1 MTTRICDE
9 SFNGQTVDLTVGE
22 TIEIRLRENPTTGF
36 RWQLMGGDHAVC
48 TMTSDTFKRE
58 AGPPGHGGEHSWVF
72 EAARS
77 GGCDIEFRYQR
88 PWADPA
94 SSEQTFRIHIQV
106 QN

>member
-9 SFNGQTVDLTVGE
+9 SCNGQTVDLAVGE
-22 TIEIRLRENPTTGF
+22 NIEIRLRENPTTGF
-36 RWQLMGGDHAVC
+36 RWQVTGNDRAVC
-48 TMTSDTFKRE
+48 TMTSDAFNRE

-72 EAARS
+72 EAVRP
-77 GGCDIEFRYQR
+77 GECDIEFRYQR

-94 SSEQTFRIHIQV
+94 SPGQIFRIHIQV